1 MAGEYPVENVI
12 LATDSYKVTHH
23 LQYPPGTTTVYSYF
37 ESRGGKFPYTV
48 FFGLQYILKR
58 WLVGPVI
65 TESKIQEAKEI
76 CQIHFKQNIFNEE
89 GWRHILKEH
98 GGHLPLRIKAVPEG
112 SVIPTHNVLFTVEN
126 TDPLVPWLTN
136 WFETL
141 LVQTWYP
148 ITVATNSR
156 YQKELLAKYLLDTA
170 DTLNTLQMKLHD
182 FGFRGCS
189 SVETAAIGGGAH
201 LVNFKSTD
209 TIAGLLFARKYY
221 GCNMAG
227 FSIPATEHSTMTTW
241 GRSRENEACHSML
254 NHFPSGTIAVV
265 SDSYD
270 VFNCCQ
276 NIWGTELK
284 NAVEARGERGGVL
297 VIRPDS
303 GDPATVVLKVL
314 DILGKQFGTTKNRKG
329 YKLLPP
335 YLRLIQGDGISYKS
349 LGPILQK
356 LKENQWSTDNVTF
369 GSGGALLQRLDRDTL
384 KCAFKCSFAIVNGE
398 KLNVFKKPITDS
410 GKHSKKGRLSLE
422 KQGNT
427 YVTVEEGNGNPMKD
441 ILVTVFENGKLI
453 REYTFD
459 EIRRNAELDILKNNR
474 RT

>member
-265 SDSYD
+265 
-270 VFNCCQ
+270 
-276 NIWGTELK
+276 
-284 NAVEARGERGGVL
+284 
-297 VIRPDS
+297 
-303 GDPATVVLKVL
+303 L